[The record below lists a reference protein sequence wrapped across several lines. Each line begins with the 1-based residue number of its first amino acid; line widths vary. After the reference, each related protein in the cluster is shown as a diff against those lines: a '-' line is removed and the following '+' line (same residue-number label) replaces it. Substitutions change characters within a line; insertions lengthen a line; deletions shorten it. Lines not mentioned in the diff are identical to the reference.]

1 MKILLILETI
11 KKTNY
16 LVNLDKK
23 KLQYFSKVISNG
35 SKPYWVKY
43 KLYFTNKHIKSDAVI
58 DLSRNGELVLKNK
71 QILNNFSY
79 HFGTLVDKLR
89 LDHWEDYFLCSSHCF
104 DSNKNIIKKAI
115 KNRPSIAVSKENKK
129 VFVVP
134 L

>member
-1 MKILLILETI
+1 M
-11 KKTNY
+11 
-16 LVNLDKK
+16 
-23 KLQYFSKVISNG
+23 
-35 SKPYWVKY
+35 
-43 KLYFTNKHIKSDAVI
+43 
-58 DLSRNGELVLKNK
+58 LKNK

-104 DSNKNIIKKAI
+104 DSNENIIKKAI